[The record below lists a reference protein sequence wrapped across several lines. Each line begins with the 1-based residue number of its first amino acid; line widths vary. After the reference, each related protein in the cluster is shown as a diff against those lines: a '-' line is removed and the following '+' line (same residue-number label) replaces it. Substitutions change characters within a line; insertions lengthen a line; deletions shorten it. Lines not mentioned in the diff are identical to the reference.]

1 MPNWTQWMD
10 TEDQPKRSSNKPNK
24 NIFCRKNRQGRDYGP
39 HVYDEQQNIC
49 KLCGRNKN
57 KNNHIITKEQED
69 DE

>member
-1 MPNWTQWMD
+1 MPNWTQWID

-24 NIFCRKNRQGRDYGP
+24 NIFCRRNRQGRDYGP
-39 HVYDEQQNIC
+39 HVYDEQNIC

-57 KNNHIITKEQED
+57 KSNYTITKEQED